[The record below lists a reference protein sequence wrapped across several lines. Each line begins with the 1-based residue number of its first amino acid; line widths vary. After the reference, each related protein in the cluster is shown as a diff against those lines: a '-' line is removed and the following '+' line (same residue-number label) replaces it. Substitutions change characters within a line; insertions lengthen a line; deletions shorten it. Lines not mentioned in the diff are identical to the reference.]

1 MEFTLLKGS
10 TVIILFALCKAQE
23 NVSTEVSASME
34 PNLTTPIPTLER
46 TNSTESTSLTT
57 ESHLLTRVA
66 ETETPQPD
74 FTPALL
80 DTYLPS
86 QSQAPEILNSH
97 EESNIMGR
105 EISEES
111 NYFNEIITPEDELLN
126 PYDGT
131 AAPTLDNFVD
141 EVQATASVPPLSH
154 KAANNSVSLENP
166 TDTTEK
172 IVLGIEA
179 WKIGVISAAVF
190 LFLETIVIIVY
201 YRKCK
206 KRRIRRTTAVKVCE
220 DSEAAETIHGES
232 NENTL
237 TGIDM
242 PLNQLTVNNTVE
254 MSESKGNQ
262 ELELNTE
269 IPLDSPSL
277 DISHH
282 GMSNSVKTVAL

>member
-1 MEFTLLKGS
+1 MKALPSQGNLKRLIEESGVAMGMPGLQKPRIS
-10 TVIILFALCKAQE
+10 PQRALCLRGPLANNGKRNRREYPQEE

-206 KRRIRRTTAVKVCE
+206 KRRISINCYLVSSPRCSKCDVITRSAIKAV
-220 DSEAAETIHGES
+220 TR
-232 NENTL
+232 
-237 TGIDM
+237 
-242 PLNQLTVNNTVE
+242 
-254 MSESKGNQ
+254 
-262 ELELNTE
+262 
-269 IPLDSPSL
+269 
-277 DISHH
+277 
-282 GMSNSVKTVAL
+282 

>member
-23 NVSTEVSASME
+23 NVSAEVSASME
-34 PNLTTPIPTLER
+34 SNLTTLIPTLER
-46 TNSTESTSLTT
+46 SNSTESTSLTT

-66 ETETPQPD
+66 ENETPQP
-74 FTPALL
+74 
-80 DTYLPS
+80 
-86 QSQAPEILNSH
+86 APEILNSH

-141 EVQATASVPPLSH
+141 EVQATASVPPVSH
-154 KAANNSVSLENP
+154 KDANNSVSLENP

-277 DISHH
+277 DINHH